1 MSENF
6 MAHVI
11 VINCGSQFIYLLA
24 LTEIYSGTT
33 NIAHGN
39 INNCIKISRHKKENQ
54 VLLNCLYLFEAFGD
68 VESHVSVGDEFP
80 KSLSQQNSYLFVN
93 LVWQEQSF
101 CLQNM

>member
-1 MSENF
+1 MVLSTSISSF
-6 MAHVI
+6 LV
-11 VINCGSQFIYLLA
+11 LA
-24 LTEIYSGTT
+24 LTEIYNGTI

-39 INNCIKISRHKKENQ
+39 INNCIKISRHKKEDQ

>member
-1 MSENF
+1 MEPSILHMET
-6 MAHVI
+6 
-11 VINCGSQFIYLLA
+11 
-24 LTEIYSGTT
+24 LTT
-33 NIAHGN
+33 A
-39 INNCIKISRHKKENQ
+39 SRSPDIKKEDQ

-80 KSLSQQNSYLFVN
+80 KSFSQQNSYLFVN

>member
-1 MSENF
+1 
-6 MAHVI
+6 MALSTSTSSFLV
-11 VINCGSQFIYLLA
+11 LA
-24 LTEIYSGTT
+24 LTEIYNGTI

-39 INNCIKISRHKKENQ
+39 INNCIKISRHKKEDQ